1 MMLILGVVVIIATI
15 YFLLKRYDSR
25 LILLASGVF
34 MAILAGKPMEAFNA
48 FAKSMT
54 EGGLIESVC
63 SVMGFALVMK
73 ITECDKHLI
82 NLVAKW
88 LNKVQALLIPGATLA
103 TFAINIALPSAAGV
117 AAAVG
122 AIFIP
127 LLMSAGI
134 HPATAAAAVKSG
146 TYGSMLSPGLS
157 HNQVVAKLAKM
168 DVMSVI
174 GIHYIADIVSVVI
187 AAISVTVVAF
197 ILKEHKGYKSS
208 EDLAQSELAAGSEMA
223 VANVGGVPAL
233 KVNLLYAIVP
243 IIPILMLILGAT
255 GKVPMFKM
263 GVPQAMVIGAIIA
276 IVVTRKNPVKITQS
290 FFDGMGTAYAQIMGI
305 IIAAG
310 VFVSGMKALG
320 LVDAFIAALIK
331 STGIVK
337 IAAAFGPFAL
347 AIIAG
352 SGDGAAIAFNEAVTP
367 HANQFGLEVANM
379 GSMAALGGALG
390 RTMSPITGAT
400 IICAGIAGV
409 NPMEVAKRNA
419 PGMILAIIAAMF
431 ILLY

>member
-1 MMLILGVVVIIATI
+1 MLVVLGVIIIIATI

-25 LILLASGVF
+25 LVLLASGIL
-34 MAILAGKPMEAFNA
+34 MALLAGKPMDAFNA

-73 ITECDKHLI
+73 VTECDKHLI

-88 LNKVQALLIPGATLA
+88 LTKVRPLLIPGATLA

-146 TYGSMLSPGLS
+146 TYGSMLSPGLA

-174 GIHYIADIVSVVI
+174 AVHYAADIVSVII
-187 AAISVTVVAF
+187 AALSVTVVA
-197 ILKEHKGYKSS
+197 ILLKEHKGYKSS
-208 EDLAQSELAAGSEMA
+208 EAAAQSETAAGTEVSVSTA
-223 VANVGGVPAL
+223 GVPVS
-233 KVNLLYAIVP
+233 KTNVFYAIVP
-243 IIPILMLILGAT
+243 VIPIIMLVLGAT
-255 GKVPMFKM
+255 GKVPLLKM

-276 IVVTRKNPVKITQS
+276 IAVTRKNPVEIAQS
-290 FFDGMGTAYAQIMGI
+290 FFGGMGKAYAHIMGI

-320 LVDAFIAALIK
+320 LVDAFIAAMIK

-337 IAAAFGPFAL
+337 LAAAFGPFAL

-352 SGDGAAIAFNEAVTP
+352 SGDGAAVAFNEAVTP
-367 HANQFGLEVANM
+367 HAKQFGLEIANM

-431 ILLY
+431 ILL

>member
-1 MMLILGVVVIIATI
+1 MLVLLGVIIIIATI

-25 LILLASGVF
+25 LVLLASGIL
-34 MAILAGKPMEAFNA
+34 MAMIAGKTMAAFDA

-54 EGGLIESVC
+54 EGGLIQSVC

-73 ITECDKHLI
+73 VTECDKHLI
-82 NLVAKW
+82 SLVAKW
-88 LNKVQALLIPGATLA
+88 LNKVRALLIPGATLA

-146 TYGSMLSPGLS
+146 TYGSMLSPGLA
-157 HNQVVAKLAKM
+157 HNQVVAKLAGM
-168 DVMSVI
+168 DVMDVIAIHSKADIISVI
-174 GIHYIADIVSVVI
+174 I
-187 AAISVTVVAF
+187 AAISVTVVAVV
-197 ILKEHKGYKSS
+197 LKEHKGYTS
-208 EDLAQSELAAGSEMA
+208 EA
-223 VANVGGVPAL
+223 VAAEIDGFKTNI
-233 KVNLLYAIVP
+233 LYAVVP
-243 IIPILMLILGAT
+243 VIPIVMLVLGAT
-255 GKVPMFKM
+255 GKVPVFKM

-276 IVVTRKNPVKITQS
+276 IAVTRKNPAEVAKS
-290 FFDGMGTAYAQIMGI
+290 FFDGMGAAYAQIMGI

-320 LVDAFIAALIK
+320 LVDAFIAAMIN

-337 IAAAFGPFAL
+337 LAAAFGPFAL

-352 SGDGAAIAFNEAVTP
+352 SGDGAAVAFNEAVTP
-367 HANQFGLEVANM
+367 HAADFGLEIANM

-419 PGMILAIIAAMF
+419 LGMILAIIAGML
-431 ILLY
+431 ILL

>member
-1 MMLILGVVVIIATI
+1 MFLGLGIIIIIATI

-25 LILLASGVF
+25 LVLLASGVL
-34 MAILAGKPMEAFNA
+34 MATLAGKPMTAFTA

-54 EGGLIESVC
+54 EGGLIQAIC

-73 ITECDKHLI
+73 VTGCDAHLI
-82 NLVAKW
+82 KLVANA
-88 LNKVQALLIPGATLA
+88 LTRVRPLLIPGATMA

-146 TYGSMLSPGLS
+146 TYGSMLSPGLA
-157 HNQVVAKLAKM
+157 HNVFVAKLAKM

-174 GIHYIADIVSVVI
+174 AVHYVADIVSVVI
-187 AAISVTVVAF
+187 AAIAVTAVAF
-197 ILKEHKGYKSS
+197 FLKEHKGYVPVQK
-208 EDLAQSELAAGSEMA
+208 AAADAPQE
-223 VANVGGVPAL
+223 VKTNVLFALVPL
-233 KVNLLYAIVP
+233 
-243 IIPILMLILGAT
+243 IPIVMLVLGAT
-255 GKVPMFKM
+255 GKVPIFKM
-263 GVPQAMVIGAIIA
+263 GVPEAMVIGGIIA
-276 IVVTRKNPVKITQS
+276 LLVTRKNPAAVTKS
-290 FFDGMGTAYAQIMGI
+290 FFDGMGEAYAQIMGI

-320 LVDAFIAALIK
+320 LVDAFISAMLN
-331 STGIVK
+331 STGFIK
-337 IAAAFGPFAL
+337 MAAAFGPFL
-347 AIIAG
+347 LGMISG
-352 SGDGAAIAFNEAVTP
+352 SGDAAAFAFNEAVTP
-367 HANQFGLEVANM
+367 HAQQFGLEIVNM
-379 GSMAALGGALG
+379 GSMASLGGALG

-409 NPMEVAKRNA
+409 NPMEIAKRNSL
-419 PGMILAIIAAMF
+419 GMILAMIVSMF
-431 ILLY
+431 ILL

>member
-1 MMLILGVVVIIATI
+1 MLLILGVLIIISTI

-25 LILLASGVF
+25 WVLLASGVL
-34 MAILAGKPMEAFNA
+34 MAVLAGKPMEAFNA

-54 EGGLIESVC
+54 EGGLISSIC

-73 ITECDKHLI
+73 ITECDRHLI
-82 NLVAKW
+82 NLVANW
-88 LNKVQALLIPGATLA
+88 LIKIRPLLIPGATLA

-127 LLMSAGI
+127 LLMSTGI

-146 TYGSMLSPGLS
+146 TYGSMLSPGLA
-157 HNQVVAKLAKM
+157 HNVVVAKLAKM

-174 GIHYIADIVSVVI
+174 GIHYMADIVSVVI
-187 AAISVTVVAF
+187 AAIAVTIVA
-197 ILKEHKGYKSS
+197 IVLKEHKGYV
-208 EDLAQSELAAGSEMA
+208 GSEVA
-223 VANVGGVPAL
+223 AAAETVTASGGVQTVKANV
-233 KVNLLYAIVP
+233 LYAIVP
-243 IIPILMLILGAT
+243 VIPIVMLVLGAT
-255 GKVPMFKM
+255 GKVPALKM
-263 GVPQAMVIGAIIA
+263 GVPQAMVIGALIA
-276 IVVTRKNPVKITQS
+276 LAVTRKNPVEVTKS
-290 FFDGMGTAYAQIMGI
+290 FFDGMGSAYAQIMGI

-310 VFVSGMKALG
+310 VFVSGMKAMG
-320 LVDAFIAALIK
+320 LVSAFINAMIN

-337 IAAAFGPFAL
+337 LAAAFGPFLL
-347 AIIAG
+347 AIISG
-352 SGDGAAIAFNEAVTP
+352 SGDAAAFAFNEAVTP
-367 HANQFGLEVANM
+367 HAKQFGLEIVNM
-379 GSMAALGGALG
+379 GSMASLGGALG

-419 PGMILAIIAAMF
+419 LGMVVAMIAAMF
-431 ILLY
+431 ILL

>member
-1 MMLILGVVVIIATI
+1 MLVLGIIIIIGTI
-15 YFLLKRYDSR
+15 YLLLKRYDSR
-25 LILLASGVF
+25 LILLAAGVV
-34 MAILAGKPMEAFNA
+34 MATLAGKPMAAFTA

-54 EGGLIESVC
+54 EGGLIQAIC

-73 ITECDKHLI
+73 VTGCDAHLI
-82 NLVAKW
+82 KLVAHALK
-88 LNKVQALLIPGATLA
+88 KVRPLLIPGATMA

-146 TYGSMLSPGLS
+146 TYGSMLSPGLA
-157 HNQVVAKLAKM
+157 HNVFVAKLANM

-174 GIHYIADIVSVVI
+174 AVHYRADIASVVI
-187 AAISVTVVAF
+187 ASIAITCVAF
-197 ILKEHKGYKSS
+197 FLKEHKGYVY
-208 EDLAQSELAAGSEMA
+208 EGANAGADEGK
-223 VANVGGVPAL
+223 ANI
-233 KVNLLYAIVP
+233 LYAIVP
-243 IIPILMLILGAT
+243 LIPIAMLVLGAT
-255 GKVPMFKM
+255 GQVPAFKM
-263 GVPQAMVIGAIIA
+263 GVPEAMVIGGIIA
-276 IVVTRKNPVKITQS
+276 LLVTRKNPAEVTKS

-320 LVDAFIAALIK
+320 LVDAFISAMLN
-331 STGIVK
+331 SSGFVK
-337 IAAAFGPFAL
+337 LAAAFGPFIL
-347 AIIAG
+347 GIISG
-352 SGDGAAIAFNEAVTP
+352 SGDAAAFAFNEAVTP
-367 HANQFGLEVANM
+367 HAQQFGLEIVNM
-379 GSMAALGGALG
+379 GSMASLGGALG

-419 PGMILAIIAAMF
+419 LGMICAMVVAML
-431 ILLY
+431 ILL

>member
-1 MMLILGVVVIIATI
+1 MMLALGIIVIIATI
-15 YFLLKRYDSR
+15 YLLLKRYDSR
-25 LILLASGVF
+25 LILLAAGVV
-34 MAILAGKPMEAFNA
+34 MAILAGKPMAAFTA

-54 EGGLIESVC
+54 EGGLIQAIC

-73 ITECDKHLI
+73 VTGCDAHLI
-82 NLVAKW
+82 KLVAHALKR
-88 LNKVQALLIPGATLA
+88 VRPLLIPGATMA

-146 TYGSMLSPGLS
+146 TYGSMLSPGLA
-157 HNQVVAKLAKM
+157 HNVFVAKLANM

-174 GIHYIADIVSVVI
+174 AVHYRADIASVII
-187 AAISVTVVAF
+187 ASIAITAVAF
-197 ILKEHKGYKSS
+197 FLKEHKGYVY
-208 EDLAQSELAAGSEMA
+208 EDANAGA
-223 VANVGGVPAL
+223 DDGKA
-233 KVNLLYAIVP
+233 NLLYAIVP
-243 IIPILMLILGAT
+243 LIPIVMLVLGAT
-255 GKVPMFKM
+255 GKVPALKM
-263 GVPQAMVIGAIIA
+263 GVPEAMVIGGIIA
-276 IVVTRKNPVKITQS
+276 LLVTRKNPAEVTKS

-320 LVDAFIAALIK
+320 LVDAFISAMLN
-331 STGIVK
+331 SSGFVK
-337 IAAAFGPFAL
+337 LAAAFGPFIL
-347 AIIAG
+347 GIISG
-352 SGDGAAIAFNEAVTP
+352 SGDAAAFAFNEAVTP
-367 HANQFGLEVANM
+367 HAQQFGLEIVNM
-379 GSMAALGGALG
+379 GSMASLGGALG

-419 PGMILAIIAAMF
+419 LGMICAMIVAML
-431 ILLY
+431 ILL

>member
-1 MMLILGVVVIIATI
+1 MIMLVMLGVMIIIATI

-25 LILLASGVF
+25 LVLLASGVL
-34 MAILAGKPMEAFNA
+34 MAMIAGKTMTAFDA

-54 EGGLIESVC
+54 EGGLIQSVC

-73 ITECDKHLI
+73 VTECDKHLI
-82 NLVAKW
+82 SLVAKW
-88 LNKVQALLIPGATLA
+88 LTKVRALLIPGATLA

-146 TYGSMLSPGLS
+146 TYGSMLSPGLA
-157 HNQVVAKLAKM
+157 HNQIVAKLAGM
-168 DVMSVI
+168 DIMEVI
-174 GIHYIADIVSVVI
+174 AVHSKADIISVVI
-187 AAISVTVVAF
+187 AAISVTVVAVL
-197 ILKEHKGYKSS
+197 LKEHKGYKN
-208 EDLAQSELAAGSEMA
+208 EAAVIEVDGFKT
-223 VANVGGVPAL
+223 NII
-233 KVNLLYAIVP
+233 YAIVP
-243 IIPILMLILGAT
+243 VIPIVMLVLGAT
-255 GKVPMFKM
+255 GKVPVFKM

-276 IVVTRKNPVKITQS
+276 IIVTRKNPTAVAKS

-305 IIAAG
+305 IISAG

-320 LVDAFIAALIK
+320 LVDAFIAAMIN

-337 IAAAFGPFAL
+337 LAAAFGPFAL

-352 SGDGAAIAFNEAVTP
+352 SGDGAAVAFNEAVTP
-367 HANQFGLEVANM
+367 HAQDFGLEVANM

-419 PGMILAIIAAMF
+419 PGMILAIIAAML
-431 ILLY
+431 ILL

>member
-1 MMLILGVVVIIATI
+1 MFLIVGVGIIIATI
-15 YFLLKRYDSR
+15 YFLIKRYDSR
-25 LILLASGVF
+25 LVLLASGVL
-34 MAILAGKPMEAFNA
+34 MAALAGKPMDAFNA

-54 EGGLIESVC
+54 EGGLIESIC

-82 NLVAKW
+82 NMVAKW
-88 LNKVQALLIPGATLA
+88 LTKVRPMLIPGATLA

-127 LLMSAGI
+127 LLISAGI

-146 TYGSMLSPGLS
+146 TYGSMLSPGLA
-157 HNQVVAKLAKM
+157 HNVVVAKLAKM

-174 GIHYIADIVSVVI
+174 AVHYQADIISVVI
-187 AAISVTVVAF
+187 AAISVTIMAYV
-197 ILKEHKGYKSS
+197 LKEHKGYNS
-208 EDLAQSELAAGSEMA
+208 EVAATAE
-223 VANVGGVPAL
+223 VATGAGLQTEKA
-233 KVNLLYAIVP
+233 NLLYAIVP
-243 IIPILMLILGAT
+243 VIPIVMLILGAT
-255 GKVPMFKM
+255 GKVPALKM

-276 IVVTRKNPVKITQS
+276 LAVTRKNPVALTKS
-290 FFDGMGTAYAQIMGI
+290 FFDGMGSAYAQIMGI
-305 IIAAG
+305 IISAG
-310 VFVSGMKALG
+310 VFVSGMKAMG
-320 LVDAFIAALIK
+320 LVDAFIAAMIQ

-337 IAAAFGPFAL
+337 LAAAFGPFLL
-347 AIIAG
+347 AIISG
-352 SGDGAAIAFNEAVTP
+352 SGDAAAFAFNEAVTP
-367 HANQFGLEVANM
+367 HAKEFGLEIVNM
-379 GSMAALGGALG
+379 GSMASLGGALG

-419 PGMILAIIAAMF
+419 PGMVVAM
-431 ILLY
+431 IVAMLVLL

>member
-1 MMLILGVVVIIATI
+1 
-15 YFLLKRYDSR
+15 
-25 LILLASGVF
+25 
-34 MAILAGKPMEAFNA
+34 
-48 FAKSMT
+48 
-54 EGGLIESVC
+54 
-63 SVMGFALVMK
+63 
-73 ITECDKHLI
+73 
-82 NLVAKW
+82 
-88 LNKVQALLIPGATLA
+88 
-103 TFAINIALPSAAGV
+103 
-117 AAAVG
+117 
-122 AIFIP
+122 
-127 LLMSAGI
+127 MSAGI
-134 HPATAAAAVKSG
+134 HPAIAAAAVKSG

-174 GIHYIADIVSVVI
+174 SVHYVADIVSVII
-187 AAISVTVVAF
+187 AAISVTIVA
-197 ILKEHKGYKSS
+197 ILLKENKGYKAD
-208 EDLAQSELAAGSEMA
+208 ETAVQAGEPM
-223 VANVGGVPAL
+223 
-233 KVNLLYAIVP
+233 KTNLLYAVVP
-243 IIPILMLILGAT
+243 ILPIAILILGAT
-255 GKVPMFKM
+255 GKVPVFKM
-263 GVPQAMVIGAIIA
+263 GVPQAMIIGAIIA
-276 IVVTRKNPVKITQS
+276 IVVTRKNPVEITKS
-290 FFDGMGTAYAQIMGI
+290 FFDGMGAAYAQIMGI

-320 LVDAFIAALIK
+320 LVDSFIAYMIQ

-337 IAAAFGPFAL
+337 LAATFGPFVL

-367 HANQFGLEVANM
+367 HANQFGLEIVNM

-431 ILLY
+431 ILL